1 MMEQVLHL
9 LGTAIWSGVAAVG
22 FGVLFNAPRKAILT
36 IFILGFGAGFI
47 KFLLI
52 GLHMHIILA
61 SFLAALFVGLISM
74 PMAHRIHKP
83 PVVFSIPP
91 IIPMIPGYYAYDTVL
106 SIMKFIFIETDPS
119 KEIDLINAMFFN
131 GFHMFFILISMTV
144 GVSFPMLLL
153 RKDSVK
159 KISI

>member
-1 MMEQVLHL
+1 MIEQLLHL
-9 LGTAIWSGVAAVG
+9 VEVAIWSSIAAVG
-22 FGVLFNAPRKAILT
+22 FGILFNAPKKAIST
-36 IFILGFGAGFI
+36 IFALGFGAGFI

-52 GLHMHIILA
+52 GLHLHIILA
-61 SFLAALFVGLISM
+61 SFLAALFVGIISM

-91 IIPMIPGYYAYDTVL
+91 IIPMIPGYYAYETVL

-119 KEIDLINAMFFN
+119 KKIDLINAMFFN

-159 KISI
+159 KITI